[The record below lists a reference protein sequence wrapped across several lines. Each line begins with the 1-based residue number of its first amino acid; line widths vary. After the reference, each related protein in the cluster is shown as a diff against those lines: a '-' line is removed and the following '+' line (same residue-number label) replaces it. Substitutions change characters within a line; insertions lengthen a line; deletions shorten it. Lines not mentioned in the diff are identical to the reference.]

1 MNTTTKTAQFTP
13 HGFEIVETVDGNYM
27 VLCQGIQWGK
37 GPRDLSGCSSETWPT
52 KQAAYEA
59 IMERECNHE

>member
-1 MNTTTKTAQFTP
+1 MKTAQFTLQ
-13 HGFEIVETVDGNYM
+13 GFEIVETVDGDYM

-37 GPRDLSGCSSETWPT
+37 GPRDLSGCSRETWPT

-59 IMERECNHE
+59 IHRKEETYE

>member
-1 MNTTTKTAQFTP
+1 MKTAQFTLQ
-13 HGFEIVETVDGNYM
+13 GFEIVETVDGDYM

-37 GPRDLSGCSSETWPT
+37 GPRDLSGCSRETWPT

-59 IMERECNHE
+59 IHRKEETCE

>member
-1 MNTTTKTAQFTP
+1 MKTTQFTLQ
-13 HGFEIVETVDGNYM
+13 GFEIVETVDGDYM

-37 GPRDLSGCSSETWPT
+37 GPRDLSGCSRETWPT

-59 IMERECNHE
+59 IHREEETCE

>member
-1 MNTTTKTAQFTP
+1 MKTTQFTLQ
-13 HGFEIVETVDGNYM
+13 GFEIVETVDGDYM

-37 GPRDLSGCSSETWPT
+37 GPRDLSGCSRETWPT

-59 IMERECNHE
+59 IHRKEETCE

>member
-1 MNTTTKTAQFTP
+1 MKTAQFTLQ
-13 HGFEIVETVDGNYM
+13 GFEIVETVDGDYM

-37 GPRDLSGCSSETWPT
+37 GPRDLAGCSRETWPT

-59 IMERECNHE
+59 IHRKEETCE